1 MNRRKFLSFVGC
13 SCGGFLL
20 PSCTTAPITERKQL
34 KIISEAKLNAQA
46 ASVYEKIKEKEKMS
60 DDTKTLNEI
69 KNIGKKM
76 EDSISEYFDRENLDD
91 PTKNFDWE
99 YILIDKKKVRNAWCM
114 PGGKIAVYTGILD
127 ATKNTNGLAAV
138 MGHEIAHAVAKHSVE
153 RASRG
158 TLLNVGTRIIDIASG
173 GVLSDINR
181 TTGQNTIGLLA
192 QLGILN
198 PFNRKQESEADYL
211 GMIFASLSGYDIR
224 ETVKIW
230 ERMKEL
236 NKGKEPPEFLSTH
249 PSSDNRIKDLNKK
262 MRNAWCMPG
271 GKIAVYTGILDAT
284 KNTNGLAAV
293 MGHEIAHAVAKHSVE
308 RASRGVILNTS
319 TQLIDIFSGGKL
331 SQVNRATGMNT
342 VGLLS
347 QLGIMNP
354 FNRKQESEADYL
366 GMIFSSLSGYDIRE
380 TVKIWERMKEFNK
393 GKAPPEFMSTHP
405 SADNRIKKIN
415 EWTNEIILDYPP
427 IKV

>member
-1 MNRRKFLSFVGC
+1 MNRRKFLSYVGC

-34 KIISEAKLNAQA
+34 KIVSEAKLNAQA
-46 ASVYEKIKEKEKMS
+46 ARVYEKIKEKEKMS

-69 KNIGKKM
+69 KEIGKKM

-181 TTGQNTIGLLA
+181 TTGQNTVGLLA

-198 PFNRKQESEADYL
+198 PLIENRK
-211 GMIFASLSGYDIR
+211 
-224 ETVKIW
+224 
-230 ERMKEL
+230 
-236 NKGKEPPEFLSTH
+236 
-249 PSSDNRIKDLNKK
+249 
-262 MRNAWCMPG
+262 
-271 GKIAVYTGILDAT
+271 
-284 KNTNGLAAV
+284 
-293 MGHEIAHAVAKHSVE
+293 AK
-308 RASRGVILNTS
+308 L
-319 TQLIDIFSGGKL
+319 
-331 SQVNRATGMNT
+331 
-342 VGLLS
+342 
-347 QLGIMNP
+347 
-354 FNRKQESEADYL
+354 
-366 GMIFSSLSGYDIRE
+366 
-380 TVKIWERMKEFNK
+380 
-393 GKAPPEFMSTHP
+393 
-405 SADNRIKKIN
+405 
-415 EWTNEIILDYPP
+415 IILE
-427 IKV
+427 

>member
-1 MNRRKFLSFVGC
+1 MDRRKFLSYVGC
-13 SCGGFLL
+13 GCCGFVLNAC
-20 PSCTTAPITERKQL
+20 STAPITERRQL
-34 KIISEAKLNAQA
+34 KIIPESKLNAQA
-46 ASVYEKIKEKEKMS
+46 AEIYEKVKEKEKLIT
-60 DDTKTLNEI
+60 DTKQIDEI
-69 KNIGKKM
+69 KEIGKKM
-76 EDSISEYFDRENLDD
+76 ENAIGEYFYKEKLND
-91 PTKNFDWE
+91 PTVNFDWE
-99 YILIDKKKVRNAWCM
+99 YILIDNKKVRNAWCM

-127 ATKNTNGLAAV
+127 VTKN
-138 MGHEIAHAVAKHSVE
+138 K
-153 RASRG
+153 
-158 TLLNVGTRIIDIASG
+158 
-173 GVLSDINR
+173 
-181 TTGQNTIGLLA
+181 
-192 QLGILN
+192 
-198 PFNRKQESEADYL
+198 
-211 GMIFASLSGYDIR
+211 
-224 ETVKIW
+224 
-230 ERMKEL
+230 
-236 NKGKEPPEFLSTH
+236 
-249 PSSDNRIKDLNKK
+249 
-262 MRNAWCMPG
+262 
-271 GKIAVYTGILDAT
+271 
-284 KNTNGLAAV
+284 NGLAAV